1 MSIIQKWN
9 SISLVKRIVCGL
21 IIGAILG
28 LLIPQVKVIGV
39 LGTLFVGALKAV
51 APILVFFLVIA
62 ALACGQEGGG
72 RTMGRV
78 VALYLIG
85 TFAAAVVAV
94 LACHFIH
101 IVLPLGNAASTDGYT
116 AAGGIGEVFSNLLNN
131 IVSNPI
137 GSMVNANYLGIL
149 FWAVIFGLA
158 LKKASDTTK
167 KALNDFSEAVT
178 AAVRAVISCAPFGI
192 LGLVFTTVSENGLG
206 IFTEYGKVLAVL
218 VGCMAFVALILNPII
233 VWTQINA

>member
-72 RTMGRV
+72 QNNGPCSCTVPDWYIRSGCCCC
-78 VALYLIG
+78 IG
-85 TFAAAVVAV
+85 
-94 LACHFIH
+94 
-101 IVLPLGNAASTDGYT
+101 LPLHPHRSASGQRCFHRWLHSSQAALVKYS
-116 AAGGIGEVFSNLLNN
+116 
-131 IVSNPI
+131 PI
-137 GSMVNANYLGIL
+137 
-149 FWAVIFGLA
+149 
-158 LKKASDTTK
+158 
-167 KALNDFSEAVT
+167 
-178 AAVRAVISCAPFGI
+178 C
-192 LGLVFTTVSENGLG
+192 
-206 IFTEYGKVLAVL
+206 
-218 VGCMAFVALILNPII
+218 
-233 VWTQINA
+233 

>member
-28 LLIPQVKVIGV
+28 LLIPHVKVIGI

-78 VALYLIG
+78 VALYMCSRRCCCIG
-85 TFAAAVVAV
+85 
-94 LACHFIH
+94 
-101 IVLPLGNAASTDGYT
+101 LPLHSHRSASGQRC
-116 AAGGIGEVFSNLLNN
+116 FHRWLHS
-131 IVSNPI
+131 SRRH
-137 GSMVNANYLGIL
+137 
-149 FWAVIFGLA
+149 W
-158 LKKASDTTK
+158 
-167 KALNDFSEAVT
+167 
-178 AAVRAVISCAPFGI
+178 
-192 LGLVFTTVSENGLG
+192 
-206 IFTEYGKVLAVL
+206 
-218 VGCMAFVALILNPII
+218 
-233 VWTQINA
+233 

>member
-78 VALYLIG
+78 VALYPVSYTHL
-85 TFAAAVVAV
+85 T
-94 LACHFIH
+94 
-101 IVLPLGNAASTDGYT
+101 LPTN
-116 AAGGIGEVFSNLLNN
+116 
-131 IVSNPI
+131 
-137 GSMVNANYLGIL
+137 
-149 FWAVIFGLA
+149 
-158 LKKASDTTK
+158 
-167 KALNDFSEAVT
+167 
-178 AAVRAVISCAPFGI
+178 
-192 LGLVFTTVSENGLG
+192 
-206 IFTEYGKVLAVL
+206 
-218 VGCMAFVALILNPII
+218 
-233 VWTQINA
+233 

>member
-101 IVLPLGNAASTDGYT
+101 IVRCFHRWLHS
-116 AAGGIGEVFSNLLNN
+116 SRRH
-131 IVSNPI
+131 
-137 GSMVNANYLGIL
+137 
-149 FWAVIFGLA
+149 W
-158 LKKASDTTK
+158 
-167 KALNDFSEAVT
+167 
-178 AAVRAVISCAPFGI
+178 
-192 LGLVFTTVSENGLG
+192 
-206 IFTEYGKVLAVL
+206 
-218 VGCMAFVALILNPII
+218 
-233 VWTQINA
+233 

>member
-28 LLIPQVKVIGV
+28 LLIPHVKVIGI

-85 TFAAAVVAV
+85 TFASAVVAV

-101 IVLPLGNAASTDGYT
+101 HLEYHQKLQCDHNQS
-116 AAGGIGEVFSNLLNN
+116 
-131 IVSNPI
+131 
-137 GSMVNANYLGIL
+137 
-149 FWAVIFGLA
+149 FG
-158 LKKASDTTK
+158 K
-167 KALNDFSEAVT
+167 
-178 AAVRAVISCAPFGI
+178 
-192 LGLVFTTVSENGLG
+192 
-206 IFTEYGKVLAVL
+206 
-218 VGCMAFVALILNPII
+218 
-233 VWTQINA
+233 

>member
-78 VALYLIG
+78 VALYLTG
-85 TFAAAVVAV
+85 
-94 LACHFIH
+94 
-101 IVLPLGNAASTDGYT
+101 LPLHPHRSASGQRC
-116 AAGGIGEVFSNLLNN
+116 FHRWLHS
-131 IVSNPI
+131 SRRH
-137 GSMVNANYLGIL
+137 
-149 FWAVIFGLA
+149 W
-158 LKKASDTTK
+158 
-167 KALNDFSEAVT
+167 
-178 AAVRAVISCAPFGI
+178 
-192 LGLVFTTVSENGLG
+192 
-206 IFTEYGKVLAVL
+206 
-218 VGCMAFVALILNPII
+218 
-233 VWTQINA
+233 

>member
-85 TFAAAVVAV
+85 TFCLWATLLPQMATQQQAALVKY
-94 LACHFIH
+94 
-101 IVLPLGNAASTDGYT
+101 S
-116 AAGGIGEVFSNLLNN
+116 
-131 IVSNPI
+131 PI
-137 GSMVNANYLGIL
+137 
-149 FWAVIFGLA
+149 
-158 LKKASDTTK
+158 
-167 KALNDFSEAVT
+167 
-178 AAVRAVISCAPFGI
+178 C
-192 LGLVFTTVSENGLG
+192 
-206 IFTEYGKVLAVL
+206 
-218 VGCMAFVALILNPII
+218 
-233 VWTQINA
+233 

>member
-78 VALYLIG
+78 VAHSQRLLLLYWLA
-85 TFAAAVVAV
+85 TSSTSFCLWATLLPQMATQQQAALVKY
-94 LACHFIH
+94 
-101 IVLPLGNAASTDGYT
+101 S
-116 AAGGIGEVFSNLLNN
+116 
-131 IVSNPI
+131 PI
-137 GSMVNANYLGIL
+137 
-149 FWAVIFGLA
+149 
-158 LKKASDTTK
+158 
-167 KALNDFSEAVT
+167 
-178 AAVRAVISCAPFGI
+178 C
-192 LGLVFTTVSENGLG
+192 
-206 IFTEYGKVLAVL
+206 
-218 VGCMAFVALILNPII
+218 
-233 VWTQINA
+233 

>member
-78 VALYLIG
+78 VALYIRSG
-85 TFAAAVVAV
+85 CCCCTG
-94 LACHFIH
+94 
-101 IVLPLGNAASTDGYT
+101 LPLHPHRSASGQRC
-116 AAGGIGEVFSNLLNN
+116 FHRWLHS
-131 IVSNPI
+131 SRRH
-137 GSMVNANYLGIL
+137 
-149 FWAVIFGLA
+149 W
-158 LKKASDTTK
+158 
-167 KALNDFSEAVT
+167 
-178 AAVRAVISCAPFGI
+178 
-192 LGLVFTTVSENGLG
+192 
-206 IFTEYGKVLAVL
+206 
-218 VGCMAFVALILNPII
+218 
-233 VWTQINA
+233 